1 MRKNGSISL
10 LNRALIGSIVVLVS
24 ILLGG
29 ATGCT
34 NDPPMPST
42 PKANST
48 AHLESSH
55 EPIRLIDLSDEK
67 FDLWHQDPAP
77 ITVVLFTRTDC
88 PISNRIAPE
97 IRRLYEI
104 YHPRGVEFYLIYVDP
119 REQAEG
125 IRRHL
130 AEYGYPCQ
138 GLRDPRHTLVAYCH
152 ARATP
157 EAVVFN
163 RDRTITYQGRVTD
176 LYADLGSARPQATAH
191 DLADAIEAT
200 VQGRPVATPRTR
212 AVGCAIAD
220 LKDQ

>member
-1 MRKNGSISL
+1 MNGSIL
-10 LNRALIGSIVVLVS
+10 LLHGARIRSIVVLAGIV
-24 ILLGG
+24 LGG
-29 ATGCT
+29 AAGCA
-34 NDPPMPST
+34 NDAPIPPKVNANST
-42 PKANST
+42 PKINSRY
-48 AHLESSH
+48 
-55 EPIRLIDLSDEK
+55 EPIRLVDLSGDK

-97 IRRLYEI
+97 ICRLYKI
-104 YHPRGVEFYLIYVDP
+104 YHPRGVEFYLVYVDP
-119 REQAEG
+119 SEGIQA

-130 AEYGYPCQ
+130 AEYEYPCQ
-138 GLRDPRHTLVAYCH
+138 GVRDPQHSLVAHCH
-152 ARATP
+152 ATATP

-163 RDRTITYQGRVTD
+163 SNRVTTYQGRVSD

-220 LKDQ
+220 LKD

>member
-1 MRKNGSISL
+1 MRMNGSIL
-10 LNRALIGSIVVLVS
+10 LLHDARIRSIVVLAA
-24 ILLGG
+24 IMLGG
-29 ATGCT
+29 AAGCT
-34 NDPPMPST
+34 NDPPAPATAKENFAST
-42 PKANST
+42 
-48 AHLESSH
+48 LESRH
-55 EPIRLIDLSDEK
+55 EPIHLVDLGGDK
-67 FDLWHQDPAP
+67 FDLWHQDPTP

-97 IRRLYEI
+97 ICRLHEI

-119 REQAEG
+119 SEQPQA

-138 GLRDPRHTLVAYCH
+138 ALRDPQHTLVAHCH
-152 ARATP
+152 ATATP

-163 RDRTITYQGRVTD
+163 RNRVIIYQGRVSD

-200 VQGRPVATPRTR
+200 VQGQPVATPRTR